1 MRAAGARAL
10 ERARGKRELGR
21 HGAQPRAPNPLRCIN
36 NATQQ
41 PAIRFAERP
50 ARHAPKYL
58 RQIPHS

>member
-1 MRAAGARAL
+1 APPARVPWN
-10 ERARGKRELGR
+10 ARGKRELGG